1 MDRPKEV
8 MLIDD
13 NEPTNFIHKRI
24 VTKVKPKANI
34 IVHQKAREALST
46 LREGEAKPELIFLDI
61 NMPGMDGWQFLKE
74 YESLEEEMKNSI
86 IIVMLTTSLNPDDVT
101 KSKNYASINGFENK
115 PLTTDKLERILDTF
129 FD

>member
-1 MDRPKEV
+1 MERPKEV

-24 VTKVKPKANI
+24 VAKVKPKAKI
-34 IVHQKAREALST
+34 IVHNKAREALNT
-46 LREGEAKPELIFLDI
+46 LKEGDIKPELIFLDI

-74 YESLEEEMKNSI
+74 YESLEEKKKNSI
-86 IIVMLTTSLNPDDVT
+86 IIVMLTTSLNPDDVA
-101 KSKNYASINGFENK
+101 KSMQYSSINGFENK
-115 PLTTDKLERILDTF
+115 PLTPQKLEKIFNQF